1 MKDMNSMRNEIAQ
14 IDNELIHLVSE
25 RMRKCGE
32 LAEYKQENGI
42 ALHDNQ
48 HMQEKLKDI
57 MENTD
62 ESMRSYVYMM
72 YSFLFDISRS
82 YEQGL
87 INPSTALMNK
97 ITKAIEDTDK
107 VFPPYAVVAC
117 QGVEGAFSQHACE
130 KIFDIPNIMYFNH
143 FEGVFSAIDKGL
155 CKYGVLPVENSTAG
169 SVNAIYDLMMK
180 YRFCIVRSVRL
191 KVDHSLLV
199 KPGTKL
205 EDIKEI
211 FSHEQAI
218 GQCSDYIRDLKDVKV
233 TLCENTA
240 SAAKLVAES
249 ERTDIAAIASRDC
262 AQLYGLQLLGEAIQ
276 NTDNNY
282 TRFICISKK
291 LEIYAGAD
299 RTSIMM
305 TIGHKP
311 GTLYKVLSRFYALGI
326 NLVKLESRPLPDR
339 DFEFMF
345 YFDLETS
352 VYSPRFAQLI
362 CELDEMS
369 EKFSYLGSYLEIM

>member
-1 MKDMNSMRNEIAQ
+1 MDIKDMRTEISKL
-14 IDNELIHLVSE
+14 DNELINLVSD
-25 RMRKCGE
+25 RMKKCGE
-32 LAEYKQENGI
+32 IADYKQKNG
-42 ALHDNQ
+42 LPLYDGSY
-48 HMQEKLKDI
+48 MQEKLKDI

-62 ESMRSYVYMM
+62 ESLRSYVYMM
-72 YSFLFDISRS
+72 YSFIFDISRS
-82 YEQGL
+82 YEEGL
-87 INPSTALMNK
+87 MHPSTALMDK

-107 VFPPYAVVAC
+107 VFPPYGVVAC

-130 KIFDIPNIMYFNH
+130 KIFEIPNIMYFNN
-143 FEGVFSAIDKGL
+143 FEGVFAAIDKGL

-180 YRFCIVRSVRL
+180 YHFCIVRSIRL

-205 EDIKEI
+205 ENIKEI
-211 FSHEQAI
+211 YTHEQAI
-218 GQCSDYIRDLKDVKV
+218 GQCSEYLKELKDVKV
-233 TLCENTA
+233 TACENTA

-249 ERTDIAAIASRDC
+249 GRSDIAAIASHDC
-262 AQLYGLQLLGEAIQ
+262 AELYGLQSVGNSIQ

-282 TRFICISKK
+282 TRFICITKK

-311 GTLYKVLSRFYALGI
+311 GSLYKVLSRFYALGI

-352 VYSPRFAQLI
+352 VYSPRFTQLI
-362 CELDEMS
+362 CELDELS
-369 EKFSYLGSYLEIM
+369 EKFSYLGSYLEIV

>member
-1 MKDMNSMRNEIAQ
+1 MDIKNMREEVAK
-14 IDNELIHLVSE
+14 IDNEMIELIST
-25 RMRKCGE
+25 RIKKCGE
-32 LAEYKQENGI
+32 IADYKQKNG
-42 ALHDNQ
+42 LPLYDGSST
-48 HMQEKLKDI
+48 QEKLKDI
-57 MENTD
+57 MEHTD

-72 YSFLFDISRS
+72 YSFLADISRS
-82 YEQGL
+82 YEEGL
-87 INPSTALMNK
+87 MHPSTALMDK
-97 ITKAIEDTDK
+97 ITRAIEDTEK
-107 VFPPYAVVAC
+107 AFPSYGIVAC

-130 KIFDIPNIMYFNH
+130 RIFEIPNIMYFNH
-143 FEGVFSAIDKGL
+143 FEGVFAAIDKGL
-155 CKYGVLPVENSTAG
+155 CKYGILPVENSTAG

-180 YRFCIVRSVRL
+180 YHFCIVRSIRL

-211 FSHEQAI
+211 YTHEQAI
-218 GQCSDYIRDLKDVKV
+218 GQCSDYLKELKDVKV
-233 TLCENTA
+233 TACENTA
-240 SAAKLVAES
+240 TAAKLVAES
-249 ERTDIAAIASRDC
+249 GRTDIAAIASHDC
-262 AQLYGLQLLGEAIQ
+262 AELYGLQSVGDSIQ

-282 TRFICISKK
+282 TRFICITKK

-311 GTLYKVLSRFYALGI
+311 GSLYKVLSRFYALGI

-352 VYSPRFAQLI
+352 VYSPKFTQLI

-369 EKFSYLGSYLEIM
+369 EKFSYLGSYLEIV